1 MAACNVGLVVFESYH
16 SPRHVDCL
24 SKPLLPFLLQLI
36 CEKPTVIN
44 DYESGRAIPA
54 NAIIAKIERALAT
67 RLPRSR
73 K

>member
-1 MAACNVGLVVFESYH
+1 M
-16 SPRHVDCL
+16 
-24 SKPLLPFLLQLI
+24 QLI